1 MAANCDAVIVSGS
14 VKVKESGKWCAD
26 KQREQNR
33 VEKVNE

>member
-1 MAANCDAVIVSGS
+1 MVSCS

-26 KQREQNR
+26 EEREQSR